1 LNDSGRNRLV
11 MVEDKR
17 FGDILDSG
25 EMNAPKFSPSIDMI
39 E

>member
-1 LNDSGRNRLV
+1 

-25 EMNAPKFSPSIDMI
+25 EMTAPEFSSLIDMI